1 MPMWLS
7 RVSLDPYI
15 RQRAYSLPCR
25 AIPGTRQRIKTCGI
39 ILDDIS
45 LPCAAPLTLGKG
57 LAICHLLC
65 LRHSIDLCD
74 LSAHGATVFV
84 VYLPKTLAKASAPL
98 ATRKRPM
105 AFLCRVS
112 HLNKWQSFFCRVP
125 PELHSAKKL
134 WRQQLCRVGFAECKT
149 RQRLCWVYFVLG
161 KDHASYSDV
170 FSRCC

>member
-1 MPMWLS
+1 MPRWLS

-98 ATRKRPM
+98 ATRKRLM

-112 HLNKWQSFFCRVP
+112 HLNKWQSFFAEYLRNYTRQRNFGDNNFVV
-125 PELHSAKKL
+125 SALPSVKL
-134 WRQQLCRVGFAECKT
+134 NKGFAECI
-149 RQRLCWVYFVLG
+149 LY
-161 KDHASYSDV
+161 
-170 FSRCC
+170 